1 MIKVR
6 VIQAMIQIE
15 RPTGWGIERVRKLA
29 LELKCIE
36 IYNGAVK
43 STKDVTKIKWEPI
56 K

>member
-6 VIQAMIQIE
+6 VVQAMLQIE
-15 RPTGWGIERVRKLA
+15 RPTGWGIDRVRKLA
-29 LELKCIE
+29 LELKRIE

-43 STKDVTKIKWEPI
+43 NKKDVTNTKWEPI

>member
-15 RPTGWGIERVRKLA
+15 RPSGWGIERFRKVA

-36 IYNGAVK
+36 IYNAAVK
-43 STKDVTKIKWEPI
+43 VKKDVTKTKWEPV